1 VIQLGTHTRAKR
13 KVAEMSVV
21 ISKQQAAAKKKP
33 EVKAKAGK
41 AGAKPVKKAAP
52 AAAKK
57 EQAKK

>member
-1 VIQLGTHTRAKR
+1 
-13 KVAEMSVV
+13 MSVV